1 MRSNYSKHRKLIL
14 SSVLAFAAFGAQA
27 SVAAPIKPCASA
39 TVAFVKSI
47 KGDPANVTIAR
58 AGEEAPLT
66 PFSPLCKGD
75 VLTLKTATE
84 AVVLGVAGS
93 PGPSE
98 VAGPT
103 KYTVGPANT
112 GADSVSEVLQDRLM
126 PLGNRTIGQG
136 LGRSGEPFEF
146 GLLDLETESARIKA
160 GNRPLWIGWNGGQ
173 GPYELS
179 VTSDAGQVLASQ
191 TVAGNAITL
200 PATDIAPGHYTI
212 AVKDANGRTRQTS
225 FEAVTET
232 PTGPA
237 VEVPSWMGKDSSAM
251 LSAFCVA
258 AEDPYTWS
266 FEAAQ
271 ELASAPDDGLDKQ
284 SALALIS
291 SGDSATLCPGKKS

>member
-1 MRSNYSKHRKLIL
+1 MKNRNMHNRKLL
-14 SSVLAFAAFGAQA
+14 LATVIAFTAFGAQA
-27 SVAAPIKPCASA
+27 TMAAPIKPCSSA

-47 KGDPANVTIAR
+47 KGDPANVTISR
-58 AGEEAPLT
+58 AGEVAPLT

-84 AVVLGVAGS
+84 AVVLGVAGN

-173 GPYELS
+173 GPYELT
-179 VTSDAGQVLASQ
+179 VTGEAGQSLVSQ
-191 TVAGNAITL
+191 TVDGNAITL
-200 PATDIAPGHYTI
+200 PAMDIAPGHYSI
-212 AVKDANGRTRQTS
+212 AVKDSNGRTRQTS
-225 FEAVTET
+225 FEAVTEI
-232 PTGPA
+232 PAGPS
-237 VEVPSWMGKDSSAM
+237 VDVPSWMGADSGVM

-271 ELASAPDDGLDKQ
+271 QLASAPDAGLDKQ

-291 SGDSATLCPGKKS
+291 SGDSATLCPGKKG